1 MRWSL
6 SYIPTLRETPTDAEI
21 PSHRLML
28 RAGLIR
34 KLSAGTYSYLPLG
47 FRSLLKVIRI
57 VREEM
62 THAGAL
68 EVLLPAL
75 QPAELWRRSG
85 RLFQMGP
92 EMIRFHDRHGKEM
105 VLGPTHEEVIT
116 ALVAGELRS
125 YRDLPKTLYQIQSKF
140 RDEPRPRFGVIR
152 SCEFI
157 MKDAYSFDRDETG
170 MKVSYQRM
178 YDAYLKIFERCGL
191 PVAVVEA
198 DTGVMGGQESHEF
211 MVAASN
217 GEDRMVRCSACS
229 YAASEDRAEVG
240 PPVVHLRQTAQPLH
254 PIQVV
259 DTPGVS
265 SVEKVSQLLRVDPT
279 QLIKTLLYQYQTG
292 VSTPMQVVAV
302 LVRGDHEVNEAKLRR
317 LLNASLLQMAD
328 PATIQRVTK
337 APVGFTG
344 PVGLE
349 GVSIVADPWAMH
361 VTNAVTGANRP
372 DQHLIGVNPGRDFV
386 PTTVSD
392 VRYAV
397 DGDPCPKCR
406 QPLNILPAIEVGHI
420 FQLGTKYS
428 VALDA
433 TFLDE
438 DGKQKP
444 FVMGCYGIGITRLL
458 AAVVETHSDEA
469 GIRWP
474 WSLAPYAAVIL
485 PINSDNPAL
494 RQAAEALYQQMLA
507 SGIEVLLDDRLVSG
521 GVKLKDAD
529 LVGFPARLLVS
540 EKTLEKGSVELK
552 LRTESKATLLSPTQA
567 IARLKALL

>member
-469 GIRWP
+469 GICWP

>member
-178 YDAYLKIFERCGL
+178 YDAYLKIFEWCGL

-198 DTGVMGGQESHEF
+198 DTGMMGGQESHEF

-240 PPVVHLRQTAQPLH
+240 PPVVHLKETAQPLH

>member
-240 PPVVHLRQTAQPLH
+240 PPVVHLKETAQPLH

-328 PATIQRVTK
+328 PATIRRVTK